1 MIELQTQN
9 SDSTPLRG
17 QPPAQ
22 RVESSTGGANG
33 PTLSFKDGSLILDGA
48 NVPCPFF
55 RTHGGKLRAMP
66 IDYVRI
72 LEWFR
77 SRNIALVD
85 TANQSQKID
94 AALQTHYDDRD
105 YQQEA
110 VEAWKRARGAGCVVL
125 PTGSGKTIVAL
136 RAIEHIGRS
145 ALVMLP
151 TIDLMNQ
158 WYDILANAFNET
170 IGILG
175 GGYHEVRPLTVTT
188 YDSAFRYVD
197 LYGNRFDLLIFDEVH
212 HLPSESY
219 SHIAEL
225 SIAPHRLGLTATF
238 HRTDGRQSELARLV
252 GPIVYERTISEFKG
266 NVLADYELQRIWV
279 DLTTQ
284 EKVAYE
290 TNYDRYISF
299 VREQRLSLHG
309 KGWDQFI
316 MKSAES
322 GAGRNALLAKYE
334 AGRIATQAAA
344 KFDVLELLMKIH
356 ANDRVLI
363 FTKDVALT
371 YAIARRYLI
380 PPITH
385 HTDTKER
392 KEILDRFRN
401 GGYRFLV
408 SSEVLNEG
416 VDVPAANVAIILSGT
431 ASPVRHVQRLGRI
444 LRKKGDAKAMLY
456 EVISRGTKERDVS
469 RRRREH
475 EAYDHEKKPSLHGA

>member
-1 MIELQTQN
+1 MIELQQQT
-9 SDSTPLRG
+9 S
-17 QPPAQ
+17 
-22 RVESSTGGANG
+22 
-33 PTLSFKDGSLILDGA
+33 TLSYKDGSLILDSAG
-48 NVPCPFF
+48 VHCPFF
-55 RTHGGKLRAMP
+55 HLHGGKLRAMP
-66 IDYVRI
+66 IDYARI
-72 LEWFR
+72 VKWLR
-77 SRNIALVD
+77 SHSINFVD
-85 TANQSQKID
+85 NASQSQKID
-94 AALQTHYDDRD
+94 ATLQTQYDDRD

-110 VEAWKRARGAGCVVL
+110 VEAWKSAHGAGCVVL

-136 RAIEHIGRS
+136 RAIQHIGRS
-145 ALVMLP
+145 ALVVLP

-158 WYDILANAFNET
+158 WYDILSNAFNET
-170 IGILG
+170 VGILG
-175 GGYHEVRPLTVTT
+175 GGYHEIKPLTVTT

-197 LYGNRFDLLIFDEVH
+197 LYGNRFDLLVFDEVH

-225 SIAPHRLGLTATF
+225 SVAPHRLGLTATF

-252 GPIVYERTISEFKG
+252 GPIVYERTISDFKG

-279 DLTTQ
+279 DLNAH

-299 VREQRLSLHG
+299 VRDQNLSLYGNGRG
-309 KGWDQFI
+309 KGWEQFI
-316 MKSAES
+316 MKSS
-322 GAGRNALLAKYE
+322 GTPAGRNALLAKVE
-334 AGRIATQAAA
+334 AGRIASQASA

-356 ANDRVLI
+356 SNDRVLI
-363 FTKDVALT
+363 FTRDVALT
-371 YAIARRYLI
+371 YEIARRYLI

-401 GGYRFLV
+401 GEYRFLV

-416 VDVPAANVAIILSGT
+416 VDVPAANVAIVLSGT
-431 ASPVRHVQRLGRI
+431 ASPTRHVQRLGRI
-444 LRKKGDAKAMLY
+444 LRKKGDARAMLY

-469 RRRREH
+469 ARRRAH
-475 EAYDHEKKPSLHGA
+475 EAYKNERKPI